1 MWVDSRANHWQ
12 TDKPVILGGSI
23 PSLSVCLENMREG
36 RSMDKLVCN
45 SFEINQFLPYKRSMQ
60 GVLRLIFRAKKICNI
75 SSPHALNCFGSRG
88 ATTPLQIQVNQALH
102 SQTPV
107 ENTSVVV
114 GDSSNGSSLPPQG
127 YSPPRSV
134 ANEKRNLVY
143 CHALPAEW
151 DERKLRAYF
160 DISDEHIVSIRLL
173 RNRIGG
179 YTGRAMIEFRN
190 EVIADRYLEKYGDT
204 FLDTQDVLQ
213 RIIMKPFALKTKKTR
228 L

>member
-1 MWVDSRANHWQ
+1 
-12 TDKPVILGGSI
+12 
-23 PSLSVCLENMREG
+23 
-36 RSMDKLVCN
+36 
-45 SFEINQFLPYKRSMQ
+45 MQ
-60 GVLRLIFRAKKICNI
+60 GVLRLIYRAKKVCNI
-75 SSPHALNCFGSRG
+75 SSPLALSCFGSRG
-88 ATTPLQIQVNQALH
+88 ATTLSPIQVNHSLR

-107 ENTSVVV
+107 ENTTVAV
-114 GDSSNGSSLPPQG
+114 GDSINSSLPPQG

-151 DERKLRAYF
+151 DEKKLRAYF

-190 EVIADRYLEKYGDT
+190 EEIADKYLEKYGDT

-213 RIIMKPFALKTKKTR
+213 RIIMKPFSLKTKKTR